1 MRQGHEAAMR
11 RLYTHLADA
20 GFDGVR
26 VSHSPILGYPG
37 PHKARPSE
45 IAARSG
51 RSRQHI
57 NFLLNELEDA
67 GYLTRVPDP
76 DDNRGKIVWLTQRG
90 MNLLAAVR
98 SEIDAIEADWE
109 RTLGR
114 RRFTALKQSLAD
126 LTPS

>member
-1 MRQGHEAAMR
+1 MR

-26 VSHSPILGYPG
+26 VSHSPILGYLG

-57 NFLLNELEDA
+57 NILLNELEDA

-76 DDNRGKIVWLTQRG
+76 DDTRGKIVWLTQRG

-98 SEIDAIEADWE
+98 TEIDAIEADWE
-109 RTLGR
+109 RTLGK
-114 RRFTALKQSLAD
+114 RRFTALKQSLAE
-126 LTPS
+126 LAPS